1 MPFSLTENKRLN
13 FSYVLSKAIVWRFSD
28 VGDVF
33 SPSGYDGQGQ
43 MAKLFKTTLKLYLRY
58 KGDKAFN
65 IKIKILGRL
74 KTFFSD
80 FSLNVIY
87 YDIISDGR
95 SRFVHFC
102 WIEAK
107 EQNSGRKKK
116 KDGHGEKEER

>member
-1 MPFSLTENKRLN
+1 
-13 FSYVLSKAIVWRFSD
+13 
-28 VGDVF
+28 
-33 SPSGYDGQGQ
+33 

-102 WIEAK
+102 
-107 EQNSGRKKK
+107 
-116 KDGHGEKEER
+116 